1 MPTDA
6 IPLFYSF
13 AHEDDALRKL
23 LDTHLALLKRQG
35 VISKWDEQDI
45 TAGNPR
51 TATINKQLAAA
62 RIILVLISPDFMA
75 SDYCYGVE
83 MQEALHRHEA
93 GTAQVIP
100 CSCDPAIGKRHRS
113 RRCKYYPEIQSQLC
127 CGIISIW
134 PSLRSRRRSAQSS
147 IKLMAQRSQRA
158 LRQRARRHTRNVVRR
173 LERDIC

>member
-51 TATINKQLAAA
+51 AETINKQLAAA
-62 RIILVLISPDFMA
+62 RIILVLISPDFIA

-93 GTAQVIP
+93 GMT
-100 CSCDPAIGKRHRS
+100 
-113 RRCKYYPEIQSQLC
+113 
-127 CGIISIW
+127 
-134 PSLRSRRRSAQSS
+134 
-147 IKLMAQRSQRA
+147 
-158 LRQRARRHTRNVVRR
+158 
-173 LERDIC
+173 